1 MKKFST
7 LLLSLSSFTFSAYA
21 GVDPEVHKLCK
32 EAKDYLGCVKAMNN
46 EPINTPDLRLIQGGI
61 ELSGNKCP
69 NGYAYSGAGYCKEV
83 KCKDKFTAHKDFKD
97 KGWTCNA
104 WLKPHWGENTVKAA
118 IDKSCPDKEPII
130 GTISSC
136 FDQSQLDRMKARKE
150 YEKKKKKYKQCQLPA
165 NKKKPSCKNV
175 EEPSMFYLFF

>member
-1 MKKFST
+1 M
-7 LLLSLSSFTFSAYA
+7 
-21 GVDPEVHKLCK
+21 GPEVHKLCK

-46 EPINTPDLRLIQGGI
+46 ESINTPDLRVIQGGI

-83 KCKDKFTAHKDFKD
+83 KCIDSFTPHRDFKD

-104 WLKPHWGENTVKAA
+104 WFKPFWGENTVKAV
-118 IDKSCPDKEPII
+118 IDKNCPNKEPII

-136 FDQSQLDRMKARKE
+136 FTQSKLNRIKARKE
-150 YEKKKKKYKQCQLPA
+150 FEKKKKKYKKCQLPM
-165 NKKKPSCKNV
+165 NKKKPNCKNV
-175 EEPSMFYLFF
+175 EEPSMFESSVGFF

>member
-7 LLLSLSSFTFSAYA
+7 LLLILSSFTFSAYA

-104 WLKPHWGENTVKAA
+104 WLKPHWGENTVKAV

-150 YEKKKKKYKQCQLPA
+150 YEKKKKKYKR
-165 NKKKPSCKNV
+165 
-175 EEPSMFYLFF
+175 